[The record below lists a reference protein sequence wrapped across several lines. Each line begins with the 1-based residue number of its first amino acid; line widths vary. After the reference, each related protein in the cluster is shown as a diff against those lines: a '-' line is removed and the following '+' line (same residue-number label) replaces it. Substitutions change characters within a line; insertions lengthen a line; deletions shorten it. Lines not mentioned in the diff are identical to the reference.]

1 MPLIYTNSI
10 PRDDKYGGIMNKWMT
25 LKDVISYTSLSASTI
40 RRAIHRGILK
50 ASKATGKYLFK
61 LSSVDRWLNG

>member
-1 MPLIYTNSI
+1 
-10 PRDDKYGGIMNKWMT
+10 MNKWMT
-25 LKDVISYTSLSASTI
+25 LKDVVSYTSLSASTI